1 MVCFVRCLFSVAAKR
16 LLIGTR
22 CEISTKA
29 FPNAT
34 DQTVAL
40 SVKDRELLNA
50 ASELGMFMQEIKDP
64 RGVRWF

>member
-1 MVCFVRCLFSVAAKR
+1 VLNEYWK
-16 LLIGTR
+16 GNPPK
-22 CEISTKA
+22 TKA

-34 DQTVAL
+34 DKTVAL